1 MFLVLRTFIFVAVFL
16 VGGVL
21 LQIFLSRREGKWPG
35 LMLPLLAFLY
45 SLLLVFNVQ
54 AAGEGFP
61 WGPVLASLVLGNI
74 PTAILLAIYAACRE
88 KRRRNCG
95 VDKMNIQD
103 L

>member
-1 MFLVLRTFIFVAVFL
+1 MESVLSVFIRLTVLV

-21 LQIFLSRREGKWPG
+21 LQVFLSKREGRWPG
-35 LMLPLLAFLY
+35 LILPLLTFLY
-45 SLLLVFNVQ
+45 SLLMVFNVQ
-54 AAGEGFP
+54 ATGDGFP
-61 WGPVLASLVLGNI
+61 WGPVFASLMVGNI

-88 KRRRNCG
+88 KRRRNDA